1 MNTRDS
7 INPFKDDMTGRLL
20 LGRYRILRRLATG
33 GMGVVYLA
41 RSEGAAGFVKPVV
54 VKLILPLLASNQEFS
69 GMFAR
74 EARILA
80 NMQHPGIVSVIEFAE
95 ELDCYIMV
103 LEYVHGF
110 QLAEWKKYLVSKGQV
125 IPTNVVIQ
133 VVINVLDALHYAH
146 TLKDHDGELIKII
159 HRDISPA
166 NIMLDLDGHIK
177 LVDFGIAFVSENTE
191 GFKTTNQSF
200 KGKLSYSAPEL
211 FSNQKATVRSDV
223 YSCGITLHEILV
235 GKNEY
240 FFRDHASI
248 VNAVL
253 KHVPSSVHLKRD
265 DAPAEIDEVIWKAV
279 AKKPEQ
285 RYKSAA
291 EFADALRSIS
301 AAPEH
306 QSLATLTE
314 LVRHDFS
321 EEMSD
326 FLGVESLRSRGRAW
340 RTPSLIPTLA
350 PPSREKDAT
359 SDFRHKSQGG
369 GTDPGDRS
377 GVKTQSVDPPYRP
390 TPMETPA
397 KLSLKDRDQSVLVVD
412 KSSLMPLYLLVGL
425 LFVAIVAVL
434 VVVFLNK
441 PPEQKKP
448 ILLVQSP
455 AAGNEASPNHVIASQ
470 QNGTTTVETP
480 APVGADEAPSKTDQ
494 DKAAAEK
501 KPSETDSTQKKM
513 KRHKKEAD
521 GPDMNAL
528 TQAFKKKKGKIQGC
542 FEQYPQ
548 AVGTG
553 PKISVLFHLAPSG
566 KVNDVDLSPS
576 GMAASPLGKCLV
588 NVSKSTVFP
597 GQGSDLSFRIPLSAH
612 MVPK

>member
-1 MNTRDS
+1 MNKRDS

-110 QLAEWKKYLVSKGQV
+110 QLAEWKKFLTSKGAV

-133 VVINVLDALHYAH
+133 IVINVLDALHYAH

-223 YSCGITLHEILV
+223 YSSGITLHEILS
-235 GKNEY
+235 GKNEF

-253 KHVPSSVHLKRD
+253 KHVPSSIHLKRE

-285 RYKSAA
+285 RYASAA
-291 EFADALRSIS
+291 EFADALRGIS
-301 AAPEH
+301 TIPEH
-306 QSLATLTE
+306 QSIAALTE
-314 LVRHDFS
+314 LVKHDFS

-350 PPSREKDAT
+350 PPSREKDST
-359 SDFRHKSQGG
+359 SEFRHKSHGG
-369 GTDPGDRS
+369 SADGES
-377 GVKTQSVDPPYRP
+377 KSSSTQSTAPPYRP

-397 KLSLKDRDQSVLVVD
+397 KSGLRGKETSLVVVD
-412 KSSLMPLYLLVGL
+412 RSSLLPLYLLVGL
-425 LFVAIVAVL
+425 LFVAIVVVL

-441 PPEQKKP
+441 PPDEDTKF
-448 ILLVQSP
+448 LLVQS
-455 AAGNEASPNHVIASQ
+455 AVAGNEEVPDNANTPDVNDIKPDEERSP
-470 QNGTTTVETP
+470 TT
-480 APVGADEAPSKTDQ
+480 DEAVPKKGQDAPKAEENQSDIDSSKRQT
-494 DKAAAEK
+494 
-501 KPSETDSTQKKM
+501 
-513 KRHKKEAD
+513 KRRKKESE
-521 GPDMNAL
+521 GPDMVAL
-528 TQAFKKKKGKIQGC
+528 TRAFKKKKGQIHSC
-542 FEQYPQ
+542 FEQHPQ
-548 AVGTG
+548 TVGTA
-553 PKISVLFHLAPSG
+553 PKVAVLFHLAPSG
-566 KVNDVDLSPS
+566 KVNGVDLEP
-576 GMAASPLGKCLV
+576 GHIASSALGKCLV
-588 NVSKSTVFP
+588 TVSKSTVFP
-597 GQGSDLSFRIPLSAH
+597 GQGEALSFRIPLSAH
-612 MVPK
+612 KVQK